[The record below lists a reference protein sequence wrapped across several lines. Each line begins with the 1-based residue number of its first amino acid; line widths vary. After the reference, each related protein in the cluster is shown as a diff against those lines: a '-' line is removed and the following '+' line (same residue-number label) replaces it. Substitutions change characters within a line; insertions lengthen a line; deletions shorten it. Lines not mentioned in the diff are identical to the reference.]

1 MYDGGYMNSDEMDYK
16 ALRRTQQLEQ
26 NSPSFSKINK
36 NFYQNLSKYI
46 KYLEENLKKEENEQ
60 KMKLYKE
67 EIQNTNKIA
76 QSIYESREK
85 KLVQAALSTVRGGK
99 PDLKDILD
107 IERKL
112 FDRLVENITTVRE
125 NIFKRD
131 KYQEE
136 KSSQINTEP
145 TDSLPSKNKNPII
158 QVTKT
163 IPEFVG
169 TDLKIYSLRKDDVLS
184 INEEISQPLQKRS
197 VVKQIK

>member
-1 MYDGGYMNSDEMDYK
+1 MNSEEMDYK
-16 ALRRTQQLEQ
+16 VLRRIQQLEQ
-26 NSPSFSKINK
+26 KSPSFSKINK
-36 NFYQNLSKYI
+36 NFYQNLSKYVRH
-46 KYLEENLKKEENEQ
+46 LNENLKKEENEQ
-60 KMKLYKE
+60 KIKLYKE

-112 FDRLVENITTVRE
+112 YDILVKNITTIRE
-125 NIFKRD
+125 NIFKGD
-131 KYQEE
+131 SYQEE
-136 KSSQINTEP
+136 KNSQINTEP
-145 TDSLPSKNKNPII
+145 ADSLPSKNKNPII

-169 TDLKIYSLRKDDVLS
+169 TDLKTYSLRKDDVLS
-184 INEEISQPLQKRS
+184 INEEISEPLQKRG